1 MSQMANFKVKL
12 IRNRKRIFDD
22 RGEVEEFLHC
32 MDNDG
37 VHFGMNGVFTVDYA
51 YFGHVSTK

>member
-1 MSQMANFKVKL
+1 MANFKVKL